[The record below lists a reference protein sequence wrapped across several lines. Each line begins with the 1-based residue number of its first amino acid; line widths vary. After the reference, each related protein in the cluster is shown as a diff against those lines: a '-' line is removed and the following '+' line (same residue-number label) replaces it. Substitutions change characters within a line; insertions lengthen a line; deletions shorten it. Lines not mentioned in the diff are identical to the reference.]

1 MIKNLIDLAESGIM
15 PDFFI
20 RSGIRRM
27 QKERILW
34 SQSRS
39 ISEVEVHHQDWIEKM
54 KKSSIAYVPEKANEQ
69 HYEVPPLFFE
79 NVLGKHLKYS
89 SGYWPAGVSTLDDS
103 EYEMLKISSER
114 AELVDGQ
121 SILELGCGWGSLTL
135 FMAEKYQKSSIT
147 AVSNS
152 RDQRKFIEQQCK
164 DRGLENVHVITADMN
179 DFSIDSSFDR
189 VVSIEM
195 FEHMRNYELLLNK
208 ISGWLKPGGKLFI
221 HIFTHKTLVYPF
233 TEEGEGD
240 WMGRNFFSGGIMP
253 SHQLLL
259 YFQNDLKI
267 ESTWRFSGTHYERTS
282 LAWLNKMDSQ
292 KNEITE
298 IFYKAYGKDQTPV
311 WFQRW
316 RIFFMACE
324 VLFGY
329 DNGRE
334 WGVSHYRFVKPE
346 K

>member
-34 SQSRS
+34 SQSKS
-39 ISEVEVHHQDWIEKM
+39 ISEVEAHHQGWIEKM

-164 DRGLENVHVITADMN
+164 DRGLDNVHVITADMN

>member
-34 SQSRS
+34 SQSKS
-39 ISEVEVHHQDWIEKM
+39 ISEVEAHHQGWIEKM

-164 DRGLENVHVITADMN
+164 DRGLDNVHVITADMN

-298 IFYKAYGKDQTPV
+298 IFCKAYGKDQTPV

>member
-1 MIKNLIDLAESGIM
+1 
-15 PDFFI
+15 
-20 RSGIRRM
+20 
-27 QKERILW
+27 
-34 SQSRS
+34 
-39 ISEVEVHHQDWIEKM
+39 
-54 KKSSIAYVPEKANEQ
+54 
-69 HYEVPPLFFE
+69 
-79 NVLGKHLKYS
+79 
-89 SGYWPAGVSTLDDS
+89 
-103 EYEMLKISSER
+103 
-114 AELVDGQ
+114 
-121 SILELGCGWGSLTL
+121 
-135 FMAEKYQKSSIT
+135 
-147 AVSNS
+147 
-152 RDQRKFIEQQCK
+152 
-164 DRGLENVHVITADMN
+164 
-179 DFSIDSSFDR
+179 
-189 VVSIEM
+189 M

>member
-34 SQSRS
+34 SQSKS
-39 ISEVEVHHQDWIEKM
+39 ISEVEAHHQGWIEKM

>member
-34 SQSRS
+34 SQSKS
-39 ISEVEVHHQDWIEKM
+39 ISEVEEHHQDWIEKM

-164 DRGLENVHVITADMN
+164 ERGLDNVHVITADMN